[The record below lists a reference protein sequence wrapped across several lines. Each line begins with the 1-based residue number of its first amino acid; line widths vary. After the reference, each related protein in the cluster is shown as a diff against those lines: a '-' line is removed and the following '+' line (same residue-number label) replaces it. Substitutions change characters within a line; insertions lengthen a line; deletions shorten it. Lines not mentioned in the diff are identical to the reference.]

1 MQLHAEMEP
10 VTVVLADDHPVFRDG
25 LQRLLELAPGIVVL
39 AAVDDGRAALE
50 AIRSRR
56 PQVAIIDLQLPDI
69 DGSAVIDMV
78 RRERLPT
85 RLLVLSAQTDSAVV
99 YRCIELG
106 AAGYL
111 PKLTAGDDIC
121 AAVLALARGETVVSS
136 GLQSGLAS
144 EIRIRRADDRPVL
157 TPRELDIV
165 RLAAD
170 GHSNAEIALRLHVST
185 ATVKTHLQHIFE
197 KLEVSD
203 RSAAVAQALRR
214 GLLA

>member
-1 MQLHAEMEP
+1 MES
-10 VTVVLADDHPVFRDG
+10 VTVILADDHPVFRDG
-25 LQRLLELAPGIVVL
+25 LKGLLEGAGIVVL
-39 AAVDDGRAALE
+39 ADVGDGRAALG
-50 AIRSRR
+50 AIREHR
-56 PQVAIIDLQLPDI
+56 PQVAVIDLQLPDI
-69 DGSAVIDMV
+69 DGATVIDFV
-78 RRERLPT
+78 RREHLPT
-85 RLLVLSAQTDSAVV
+85 RVLVLSARTDSAVV

-121 AAVLALARGETVVSS
+121 AAIHALARGESVVPPE
-136 GLQSGLAS
+136 LQAGLAS
-144 EIRIRRADDRPVL
+144 EIRLRRADARPVL
-157 TPRELDIV
+157 TPRELDII

-170 GHSNAEIALRLHVST
+170 GYSNAEIGLRLHVST

-203 RSAAVAQALRR
+203 RSAAVAQAFRR

>member
-1 MQLHAEMEP
+1 MTG

-25 LQRLLELAPGIVVL
+25 LVQLLERGGVVVL
-39 AAVDDGRAALE
+39 AAVEDGRAALD
-50 AIRSRR
+50 AIRTHR
-56 PQVAIIDLQLPDI
+56 PQVAIVDLQLPDI
-69 DGSAVIDMV
+69 DGETVIDSV
-78 RRERLPT
+78 RREHLPT
-85 RLLVLSAQTDSAVV
+85 RILVLSARADSAIV

-121 AAVLALARGETVVSS
+121 AAVGALARGESVVPAE
-136 GLQSGLAS
+136 LQAGLAS
-144 EIRIRRADDRPVL
+144 EIRLRRSDDRPVL
-157 TPRELDIV
+157 TPRELDII

-170 GHSNAEIALRLHVST
+170 GHSNAEIGLRLHVSI

>member
-1 MQLHAEMEP
+1 MEAAP
-10 VTVVLADDHPVFRDG
+10 VTVILADDHPVFRDG
-25 LQRLLELAPGIVVL
+25 LKSLLEGAGIVVL
-39 AAVDDGRAALE
+39 ADVEDGRAALG
-50 AIRSRR
+50 AIREHR
-56 PQVAIIDLQLPDI
+56 PQVAVIDLQLPDI
-69 DGSAVIDMV
+69 DGATVIDFV

-85 RLLVLSAQTDSAVV
+85 RLLVLSARTDSAVV

-111 PKLTAGDDIC
+111 PKLTAGDEIC
-121 AAVLALARGETVVSS
+121 SAIRALARGESVVPAE
-136 GLQSGLAS
+136 LQAGLAS
-144 EIRIRRADDRPVL
+144 EIRLRRTDDRPVL
-157 TPRELDIV
+157 TPRELDII

-170 GHSNAEIALRLHVST
+170 GHSNAEIGLRLHVST
-185 ATVKTHLQHIFE
+185 ATVKTHLQHVFE

>member
-1 MQLHAEMEP
+1 

-25 LQRLLELAPGIVVL
+25 LQRLLEEAGIVVL

-50 AIRSRR
+50 AMREHR
-56 PQVAIIDLQLPDI
+56 PQVGIIDLQLPDI
-69 DGSAVIDMV
+69 DGTVVIDSA

-85 RLLVLSAQTDSAVV
+85 RLLVLSARTDSASV

-111 PKLTAGDDIC
+111 PKLTAGDEIA
-121 AAVLALARGETVVSS
+121 AAVIALARGESVVPAE
-136 GLQSGLAS
+136 LQSGLAS
-144 EIRIRRADDRPVL
+144 EIRLRRADDRPVL
-157 TPRELDIV
+157 TPRELDII

-170 GHSNAEIALRLHVST
+170 GHSNAEIGLRLHVST
-185 ATVKTHLQHIFE
+185 ATVKTHLQHVFE

-214 GLLA
+214 GLLV

>member
-1 MQLHAEMEP
+1 MEA

-25 LQRLLELAPGIVVL
+25 LRRLLEGADIVVL
-39 AAVDDGRAALE
+39 AAVEDGRAALD
-50 AIRSRR
+50 AIRAHR
-56 PQVAIIDLQLPDI
+56 PQVAVVDLQLPDI
-69 DGSAVIDMV
+69 DGATVIDFV
-78 RRERLPT
+78 RREQLPT
-85 RLLVLSAQTDSAVV
+85 RVLVLSARTDSAVV

-111 PKLTAGDDIC
+111 PKLTAPDDIC
-121 AAVLALARGETVVSS
+121 AAVRALARGESVVPPE
-136 GLQSGLAS
+136 LQAGLAS
-144 EIRIRRADDRPVL
+144 EIRLRRADDRPVL
-157 TPRELDIV
+157 TPREMDII

-170 GHSNAEIALRLHVST
+170 GLSNAEIGLRLHVST

-203 RSAAVAQALRR
+203 RSAAVAQAFRR

>member
-1 MQLHAEMEP
+1 MEP

-25 LQRLLELAPGIVVL
+25 LQRLLEEAGIAVL

-50 AIRSRR
+50 AMRKYR
-56 PQVAIIDLQLPDI
+56 PQVGIIDLQLPDV
-69 DGSAVIDMV
+69 DGTVVIDSA

-85 RLLVLSAQTDSAVV
+85 RLLVLSARTDSASV

-111 PKLTAGDDIC
+111 PKLTAGDEIS
-121 AAVLALARGETVVSS
+121 AAVIALARGESVVPAE
-136 GLQSGLAS
+136 LQSGLAS
-144 EIRIRRADDRPVL
+144 EIRLRRADDRPVL
-157 TPRELDIV
+157 TPRELDII

-170 GHSNAEIALRLHVST
+170 GHSNAEIGLRLHVST
-185 ATVKTHLQHIFE
+185 ATVKTHLQHVFE

-214 GLLA
+214 GLLV

>member
-1 MQLHAEMEP
+1 MDP

-25 LQRLLELAPGIVVL
+25 LQRLLEEALGITVL
-39 AAVDDGRAALE
+39 AAVECGREALD
-50 AIRSRR
+50 AIREQR
-56 PQVAIIDLQLPDI
+56 PQVAIVDLKLPDI
-69 DGSAVIDMV
+69 DGATVIDIV

-85 RLLVLSAQTDSAVV
+85 AILVLSALTDSAVV

-111 PKLTAGDDIC
+111 PKLTAGEEIC
-121 AAVLALARGETVVSS
+121 AAVFALARGESVVPSE
-136 GLQSGLAS
+136 LQAGLAS
-144 EIRIRRADDRPVL
+144 EIRLRRSDDRPVL
-157 TPRELDIV
+157 TPRELDVI

-170 GHSNAEIALRLHVST
+170 GHSNAEIGLRLHVST

>member
-1 MQLHAEMEP
+1 MGP

-25 LQRLLELAPGIVVL
+25 LQRLLEEAGIAVL

-50 AIRSRR
+50 AMRKYR
-56 PQVAIIDLQLPDI
+56 PQVGIIDLQLPDV
-69 DGSAVIDMV
+69 DGTVVIDSA

-85 RLLVLSAQTDSAVV
+85 RLLVLSARTDSASV

-111 PKLTAGDDIC
+111 PKLTAGDEIS
-121 AAVLALARGETVVSS
+121 AAVIALARGESVVPAE
-136 GLQSGLAS
+136 LQSGLAS
-144 EIRIRRADDRPVL
+144 EIRLRRADDRPVL
-157 TPRELDIV
+157 TPRELDII

-170 GHSNAEIALRLHVST
+170 GHSNAEIGLRLHVST
-185 ATVKTHLQHIFE
+185 ATVKTHLQHVFE

-214 GLLA
+214 GLLV

>member
-1 MQLHAEMEP
+1 MEA

-25 LQRLLELAPGIVVL
+25 LQRLLEEAGIVVL

-50 AIRSRR
+50 AMREHR
-56 PQVAIIDLQLPDI
+56 PQVGIIDLQLPDI
-69 DGSAVIDMV
+69 DGTVVIDSA

-85 RLLVLSAQTDSAVV
+85 RLLVLSARTDSASV

-111 PKLTAGDDIC
+111 PKLTAGDEIS
-121 AAVLALARGETVVSS
+121 AAVIALARGESVVPAE
-136 GLQSGLAS
+136 LQSGLAS
-144 EIRIRRADDRPVL
+144 EIRLRRADDRPVL
-157 TPRELDIV
+157 TPRELDII

-170 GHSNAEIALRLHVST
+170 GHSNAEIGLRLHVST
-185 ATVKTHLQHIFE
+185 ATVKTHLQHVFE

-214 GLLA
+214 GLLV

>member
-1 MQLHAEMEP
+1 MEP
-10 VTVVLADDHPVFRDG
+10 VTVILADDHPVFRDG
-25 LQRLLELAPGIVVL
+25 LQRLLEQAGIVVL
-39 AAVDDGRAALE
+39 AAVEDGRAALA
-50 AIRSRR
+50 AIREHR
-56 PQVAIIDLQLPDI
+56 PQVAVVDLQLPDI
-69 DGSAVIDMV
+69 DGATVIDFV
-78 RRERLPT
+78 RREHLPT
-85 RLLVLSAQTDSAVV
+85 CVLVLSARTDSATV

-121 AAVLALARGETVVSS
+121 AAIRALARGESVVPPE
-136 GLQSGLAS
+136 LQAGLAS
-144 EIRIRRADDRPVL
+144 EIRLRRADDRPVL
-157 TPRELDIV
+157 TPREMDII

-170 GHSNAEIALRLHVST
+170 GLSNAEIGLRLHVST

-203 RSAAVAQALRR
+203 RSAAVAQAFRR

>member
-1 MQLHAEMEP
+1 MAG

-25 LQRLLELAPGIVVL
+25 LVGLLERGGIDVL
-39 AAVDDGRAALE
+39 AAVEDGRAALD
-50 AIRSRR
+50 AIRTHR
-56 PQVAIIDLQLPDI
+56 PQVAIVDLQLPDI
-69 DGSAVIDMV
+69 DGETVIDIV
-78 RRERLPT
+78 RREHLPT
-85 RLLVLSAQTDSAVV
+85 RILVLSARTDSAVV

-121 AAVLALARGETVVSS
+121 AAVARARARRE
-136 GLQSGLAS
+136 
-144 EIRIRRADDRPVL
+144 RRARRAAGGPGERDPPAPCDDRPVL
-157 TPRELDIV
+157 TPRELDII

-170 GHSNAEIALRLHVST
+170 GHSNAEIGLRLHVST

-214 GLLA
+214 GLLT

>member
-1 MQLHAEMEP
+1 MES
-10 VTVVLADDHPVFRDG
+10 VTVILADDHPVFRDG
-25 LQRLLELAPGIVVL
+25 LKGLLVGAGSVVL
-39 AAVDDGRAALE
+39 AEVGDGRAALG
-50 AIRSRR
+50 AIREHR
-56 PQVAIIDLQLPDI
+56 PQVAVIDLQLPDI
-69 DGSAVIDMV
+69 DGATVIDFV

-85 RLLVLSAQTDSAVV
+85 RVLMLSARTDSAVV

-121 AAVLALARGETVVSS
+121 AAIHALARGESVVPPE
-136 GLQSGLAS
+136 LQAGLAS
-144 EIRIRRADDRPVL
+144 EIRLRRADDRPLL
-157 TPRELDIV
+157 TPRELDII

-170 GHSNAEIALRLHVST
+170 GHSNAEIGLRLHVST

-203 RSAAVAQALRR
+203 RSAAVAQAFRR

>member
-1 MQLHAEMEP
+1 

-25 LQRLLELAPGIVVL
+25 LARLLEQAPGIMVL
-39 AAVDDGRAALE
+39 AAVGDGRTALD
-50 AIRSRR
+50 AIRDQR
-56 PQVAIIDLQLPDI
+56 PDVAIVDLQLPDI
-69 DGSAVIDMV
+69 DGSTVIDTV
-78 RRERLPT
+78 RREHLPT
-85 RLLVLSAQTDSAVV
+85 RILVLSARTDSAAV

-121 AAVLALARGETVVSS
+121 AAVCALARGESVVPAE
-136 GLQSGLAS
+136 LQGGLAS
-144 EIRIRRADDRPVL
+144 EIRLRRSDDRPVL
-157 TPRELDIV
+157 TPRELDII

-170 GHSNAEIALRLHVST
+170 GHSNAEIGLLLHVST
-185 ATVKTHLQHIFE
+185 ATVKTHLQHVFE

-203 RSAAVAQALRR
+203 RSAAVAQAFRR

>member
-1 MQLHAEMEP
+1 MEP
-10 VTVVLADDHPVFRDG
+10 VTVILADDHPVFRDG
-25 LQRLLELAPGIVVL
+25 LKRLLEQAGIVVL
-39 AAVDDGRAALE
+39 AAVEDGRAALA
-50 AIRSRR
+50 AIREHR
-56 PQVAIIDLQLPDI
+56 PQVGIVDLQLPDI
-69 DGSAVIDMV
+69 DGATVIDFV

-85 RLLVLSAQTDSAVV
+85 RVLVLSARTDSAVV

-121 AAVLALARGETVVSS
+121 AAVHALARGESVVPPE
-136 GLQSGLAS
+136 LQAGLAS
-144 EIRIRRADDRPVL
+144 EIRLRRADDRPVL
-157 TPRELDIV
+157 TPREMDII

-170 GHSNAEIALRLHVST
+170 GHSNAEIGLRLHVST

-203 RSAAVAQALRR
+203 RSAAVAQAFRR

>member
-1 MQLHAEMEP
+1 MEAAP
-10 VTVVLADDHPVFRDG
+10 VTVILADDHPVFRDG
-25 LQRLLELAPGIVVL
+25 LKSLLEGAGIVVL
-39 AAVDDGRAALE
+39 ADVEDGRAALG
-50 AIRSRR
+50 AIREHR
-56 PQVAIIDLQLPDI
+56 PQVAVIDLQLPDI
-69 DGSAVIDMV
+69 DGATVIDFV

-85 RLLVLSAQTDSAVV
+85 RLLVLSARTDSAVV

-121 AAVLALARGETVVSS
+121 AAIRALARGESVVPAE
-136 GLQSGLAS
+136 LQAGLAS
-144 EIRIRRADDRPVL
+144 EIRLRRADDRPVL
-157 TPRELDIV
+157 TPRELDII

-170 GHSNAEIALRLHVST
+170 GHSNAEIGLRLHVST

-203 RSAAVAQALRR
+203 RSAAVAQAFRR

>member
-1 MQLHAEMEP
+1 MEP
-10 VTVVLADDHPVFRDG
+10 VTVILADDHPVFRDG
-25 LQRLLELAPGIVVL
+25 LKRLLEQAGIVVL
-39 AAVDDGRAALE
+39 AAVEDGRAALG
-50 AIRSRR
+50 AIREHR
-56 PQVAIIDLQLPDI
+56 PQVAIVDLQLPDI
-69 DGSAVIDMV
+69 DGATVIDFA
-78 RRERLPT
+78 RREHLPT
-85 RLLVLSAQTDSAVV
+85 RLLVLSARTDSAVV

-121 AAVLALARGETVVSS
+121 AAVHALARGESVVPPE
-136 GLQSGLAS
+136 LQAGLAS
-144 EIRIRRADDRPVL
+144 EIRLRRADDRPVL
-157 TPRELDIV
+157 TPREMDII

-170 GHSNAEIALRLHVST
+170 GLSNAEIGLRLHVST

-203 RSAAVAQALRR
+203 RSAAVAQAFRR

>member
-1 MQLHAEMEP
+1 MEP
-10 VTVVLADDHPVFRDG
+10 VTVILADDHPVFRDG
-25 LQRLLELAPGIVVL
+25 LRRLLEEAPGIEVL
-39 AAVDDGRAALE
+39 AAVEDGRAALD
-50 AIRSRR
+50 AIRALR
-56 PQVAIIDLQLPDI
+56 PQVAIVDLQLPDI
-69 DGSAVIDMV
+69 DGATVIDIV

-85 RLLVLSAQTDSAVV
+85 QVLVLSARTDSGVI

-111 PKLTAGDDIC
+111 PKLSAGDDIR
-121 AAVLALARGETVVSS
+121 AAVAAVARGESVVPPA
-136 GLQSGLAS
+136 LQAGLAS
-144 EIRIRRADDRPVL
+144 EIRLRRSDDRPVL

-170 GHSNAEIALRLHVST
+170 GHSNAEIGLRLHVST

>member
-1 MQLHAEMEP
+1 MEP
-10 VTVVLADDHPVFRDG
+10 VTVILADDHPVFRDG
-25 LQRLLELAPGIVVL
+25 LERLLAEAGIVVL
-39 AAVDDGRAALE
+39 ASVEDGRAALA
-50 AIRSRR
+50 AIREHR
-56 PQVAIIDLQLPDI
+56 PQVAVVDLQLPDI
-69 DGSAVIDMV
+69 DGATVIDFV

-85 RLLVLSAQTDSAVV
+85 RVLVLSARTDSAVV

-121 AAVLALARGETVVSS
+121 AAVHALARGESVVPPE
-136 GLQSGLAS
+136 LQAGLAS
-144 EIRIRRADDRPVL
+144 EIRLRRADDRPVL
-157 TPRELDIV
+157 TPREMDII

-170 GHSNAEIALRLHVST
+170 GHSNAEIGLRLHVST

-203 RSAAVAQALRR
+203 RSAAVAQAFRR

>member
-1 MQLHAEMEP
+1 MEA
-10 VTVVLADDHPVFRDG
+10 VTVILADDHPVFRDG
-25 LQRLLELAPGIVVL
+25 LQRLLEGAGIVVL
-39 AAVDDGRAALE
+39 AAVEDGRAALA
-50 AIRSRR
+50 AIREHR
-56 PQVAIIDLQLPDI
+56 PHVAVIDLQLPDM
-69 DGSAVIDMV
+69 DGATVIDFV

-85 RLLVLSAQTDSAVV
+85 RLLVLSARTDSAIV

-121 AAVLALARGETVVSS
+121 AAIHALARGESVVPPE
-136 GLQSGLAS
+136 LQAGLAS
-144 EIRIRRADDRPVL
+144 EIRLRRADDRPVL
-157 TPRELDIV
+157 TPREMDII

-170 GHSNAEIALRLHVST
+170 GHSNAEIGLRLHVST
-185 ATVKTHLQHIFE
+185 ATVKTHLQHIFK

-203 RSAAVAQALRR
+203 RSAAVAQAFRR

>member
-1 MQLHAEMEP
+1 MES
-10 VTVVLADDHPVFRDG
+10 VTVILADDHPVFRDG
-25 LQRLLELAPGIVVL
+25 LKRLLEQAGIVVL
-39 AAVDDGRAALE
+39 AAVEDGRAALE
-50 AIRSRR
+50 AIREHR
-56 PQVAIIDLQLPDI
+56 PQVGIVDLQLPDI
-69 DGSAVIDMV
+69 DGATVIDFV

-85 RLLVLSAQTDSAVV
+85 RLLVLSARTDSAVV

-121 AAVLALARGETVVSS
+121 AAVHALARGESVVPPE
-136 GLQSGLAS
+136 LQAGLAS
-144 EIRIRRADDRPVL
+144 EIRLRRADDRPVL
-157 TPRELDIV
+157 TPREMDII

-170 GHSNAEIALRLHVST
+170 GHSNAEIGLRLHVST

-203 RSAAVAQALRR
+203 RSAAVAQAFRR